1 MLMDVSPKL
10 FVGYILWSKSQ
21 VIIHIL
27 FLFSWLTMCTPW
39 HAFVYGATS
48 LLERNVITV
57 YVVTK
62 WGKNANNKAYNSIY
76 KIKEEPEDTKGSTR
90 VPHKSKDRQHNGKEK
105 MDDLQN
111 TTQKTKDRATRT
123 PLKTGSERRCS
134 WKNKQCLSTRGT
146 SCVTPV
152 YIIYSCVYALSHNLH
167 SLYCIAV
174 NV

>member
-1 MLMDVSPKL
+1 
-10 FVGYILWSKSQ
+10 
-21 VIIHIL
+21 
-27 FLFSWLTMCTPW
+27 MCTPW

-105 MDDLQN
+105 MD
-111 TTQKTKDRATRT
+111 KRRSTKHYT
-123 PLKTGSERRCS
+123 E
-134 WKNKQCLSTRGT
+134 N
-146 SCVTPV
+146 
-152 YIIYSCVYALSHNLH
+152 
-167 SLYCIAV
+167 
-174 NV
+174 